1 MLWCLRYAGAA
12 AYFAQQVQFRVNINA
27 THSCLRTFSANIH
40 IRIQRTIAKRNR
52 IRTRYSLLVIDR
64 IR

>member
-1 MLWCLRYAGAA
+1 MLWCLQYAGAA
-12 AYFAQQVQFRVNINA
+12 AYFAQQVQFRVNA

-40 IRIQRTIAKRNR
+40 IHIQRTIAKRNR
-52 IRTRYSLLVIDR
+52 IRTRYPLIIIIR